1 MNASNTPTPFIS
13 VVLPVFNEQGSLP
26 KLYQKIHQVMTAQ
39 RYRYELIFVDDG
51 SDDSSF
57 QILSAYQQHDKTI
70 KLIQFRKNF
79 GKSAAYH
86 AGFSAAH
93 GDIVITLD
101 ADLQDDPEEIP
112 LFIDKIQQGFDM
124 VVGWRYTRKDNWHKK
139 IPSRFFNHVVA
150 KLTRIPLHDFNCP
163 FKAYSR
169 DVLREIEIYGEQH
182 RYIPVL
188 AQAKGFSITEIKIE
202 NKPRLYGY
210 SKYGVERLLR
220 GMLDLFTVI
229 FITRFSKR
237 PLHLLGAG
245 GAIVCSIGGLI
256 LLSLTAA
263 HFLFQLGILTDSSW
277 NMHDRPVLS
286 LGILL
291 MIVGVQFF
299 SIGLLG
305 ELMINLQGQKQNEN
319 KGYSIKQ
326 VLTANDDQSDTK
338 S

>member
-1 MNASNTPTPFIS
+1 MNQSTTSTPFVS
-13 VVLPVFNEQGSLP
+13 LVLPVFNEEGNLTI
-26 KLYQKIHQVMTAQ
+26 LYKKIHRVMNDQ
-39 RYRYELIFVDDG
+39 PFPYELIFVDDG
-51 SDDSSF
+51 SNDRSF
-57 QILSAYQQHDKTI
+57 QILSTLHQQDATV

-86 AGFSAAH
+86 AGFDAAQ
-93 GDIVITLD
+93 GDIIITLD
-101 ADLQDDPEEIP
+101 TDLQDDPEEIP
-112 LFIDKIQQGFDM
+112 LFIEKIQQGFDM
-124 VVGWRYTRKDNWHKK
+124 VVGWRYSRKDHWHKTM
-139 IPSRFFNHVVA
+139 PSRFFNWVVA
-150 KLTRIPLHDFNCP
+150 KLTGIPLHDFNCP

-169 DVLREIEIYGEQH
+169 DVLLEIEIYGEQH

-188 AQAKGFSITEIKIE
+188 AQAKGFSVTEIKIE
-202 NKPRLYGY
+202 NKPRLHGY
-210 SKYGVERLLR
+210 SKYGMERLLR
-220 GMLDLFTVI
+220 GMLDLFTVL

-245 GAIVCSIGGLI
+245 GAIVCTVGGLI
-256 LLSLTAA
+256 LLSLTTA

-277 NMHDRPVLS
+277 NIHDRPVLS

-305 ELMINLQGQKQNEN
+305 ELMINLQGHLSNNN

-326 VLTANDDQSDTK
+326 VLDSNSEKTGTK
-338 S
+338 I